1 MLHYCYRYQTENE
14 NGTEYLY
21 AWLDKHP
28 DVRPVVK
35 FVTTDGI
42 ETISLFNDAL
52 NRALHSLLGNEKTMD
67 IVY

>member
-1 MLHYCYRYQTENE
+1 M
-14 NGTEYLY
+14 
-21 AWLDKHP
+21 
-28 DVRPVVK
+28 VK

-67 IVY
+67 IVYLHDFFLESSDTKRTFIIFENLA